1 MAKNKKDL
9 TTNTTLLKL
18 KNTPFKTA
26 TELKQY
32 EEKILREEWENIE
45 RAKQRR
51 ILLQKEDNKEIIGPF
66 LNGFGAKFVGS
77 HQDSD
82 NLVKVYLAQDD
93 SIQIDIDD
101 ELKSKDSSDIVESLV
116 KSLTESF
123 VNGYLTALGLKNES
137 LFQTTKKAMNK
148 NS

>member
-26 TELKQY
+26 TELKQH
-32 EEKILREEWENIE
+32 EERILREEWENIE

-51 ILLQKEDNKEIIGPF
+51 ILLQKDENKEVMGPF
-66 LNGFGAKFVGS
+66 LNGFGAKFVGAN
-77 HQDSD
+77 QGSD

-93 SIQIDIDD
+93 SIQIDIDN
-101 ELKSKDSSDIVESLV
+101 ELKSKDASDTVESLV

-123 VNGYLTALGLKNES
+123 VNGYLTALGLKDES
-137 LFQTTKKAMNK
+137 LFQTTKKAISR